1 MKSLKLRIKKI
12 FPNYYLP
19 VASYSRRRRAGFTF
33 IEILVVATI
42 IGLLTTIA
50 AVTYQSANR
59 KARDGKRKADL
70 EQIRSALEM
79 YRSDIGNYPATGNL
93 SLLVS
98 GDYIQE
104 IPSDPT
110 DYSYCYTSGGAS
122 TYTLDAH
129 LEIDTGENYGSNCGG
144 VCNYRVQNP

>member
-1 MKSLKLRIKKI
+1 MKRSTNHQPSK
-12 FPNYYLP
+12 
-19 VASYSRRRRAGFTF
+19 GFTF

-50 AVTYQSANR
+50 AVTYQSANK

-79 YRSDIGNYPATGNL
+79 YRSDNGNYPATGSL

-98 GDYIQE
+98 GYIQA
-104 IPSDPT
+104 IPTDPT
-110 DYSYCYTSGGAS
+110 TYSYYYSSGGAS